1 MICNWTMSHCLHGA
15 TGLDTQKVPSVR
27 SGPWQTPQTLVADPL
42 SPHLIPL
49 LDEHENLEIAVPH
62 QQRLELHRH

>member
-1 MICNWTMSHCLHGA
+1 MQLEDDVIIYMGPQGYS
-15 TGLDTQKVPSVR
+15 KV
-27 SGPWQTPQTLVADPL
+27 PWQTPQTLVAYPL

-49 LDEHENLEIAVPH
+49 LDEHEILEIAVPH

>member
-1 MICNWTMSHCLHGA
+1 MGPQGYS
-15 TGLDTQKVPSVR
+15 K
-27 SGPWQTPQTLVADPL
+27 GPWQTPQTSVADPL

-49 LDEHENLEIAVPH
+49 LDEYENWEIAVPH